1 MTVGPAAPPGEPGPN
16 LPAAL
21 GGAQPEPPSEL
32 PRDPRK
38 GRETVTVSGLS
49 VWVLE
54 RWVLGLERLGNL
66 LTRRAARK
74 PPPEACDSALQQDPG
89 DEAEIQVKP
98 IVVREDHEHPAPP
111 PEEAAARAPLIRPQ
125 PGVRAACGQHGR
137 GHRRRR

>member
-1 MTVGPAAPPGEPGPN
+1 MGPAAPSDEPGPN

-38 GRETVTVSGLS
+38 GQETVTVSGLS
-49 VWVLE
+49 VWTLE
-54 RWVLGLERLGNL
+54 RWVLGLERLGDL

-89 DEAEIQVKP
+89 DAEIQMKP
-98 IVVREDHEHPAPP
+98 IVVHEDHEHPAPP
-111 PEEAAARAPLIRPQ
+111 PEEAAARAPLIRPPPGQ
-125 PGVRAACGQHGR
+125 PAGSTAEDAGR
-137 GHRRRR
+137 G